1 MKDSKVAFRLIDFI
15 LLNIAIIAVIA
26 VIVFTNVNN
35 LHKESEESGPS
46 ISKEVIQEDLKK
58 EIENRYYYNQLDEY
72 GRKMY
77 NTFLSNIDK
86 FKAGDQYI
94 NIDINKEDAGDSFQ
108 SAWDA
113 FSVDRPE
120 YFFIDT
126 NKLSLL
132 TNVKTNIFNAKEYE
146 YKIQP
151 KNGETY
157 FEKEFPTKEDVE
169 FASTQLETVTKS
181 IIDQAN
187 ERATRYDKVKFI
199 HDFLVDNVA
208 YSKDENEASADTIY
222 GALINKVCVCEGYAK
237 SFKYLLD
244 KLEIPCIIVFGNGT
258 NSEGKQEYHS
268 WNYVKMDDDQWYAV
282 DVTWDDPIIVGGGK
296 ATTAIRYKYFLVGTE
311 IDRNHTLESDISGTG
326 QNFKYPALSE
336 SNYSRKP

>member
-1 MKDSKVAFRLIDFI
+1 MKDSKVTFRLIDFI
-15 LLNIAIIAVIA
+15 LLNIAIVAVIA

-35 LHKESEESGPS
+35 MHKEKSDNPS

-58 EIENRYYYNQLDEY
+58 EIENRYYYNQLDEN
-72 GRKMY
+72 GKKMY

-86 FKAGDQYI
+86 FEAGDQYI
-94 NIDINKEDAGDSFQ
+94 SIDINEENAGDSFQ

-120 YFFIDT
+120 YFYIDT

-132 TNVKTNIFNAKEYE
+132 TNVKTNLFNVKEYE
-146 YKIQP
+146 YKLQP

-157 FEKEFPTKEDVE
+157 FEKEFQTKEDVA
-169 FASTQLETVTKS
+169 FAGTQLDIVAKS

-187 ERATRYDKVKFI
+187 TKATRYDKVKFI
-199 HDFLVDNVA
+199 HDYLVDNIA
-208 YSKDENEASADTIY
+208 YSKDENEASADTVY

-268 WNYVKMDDDQWYAV
+268 WNYVKMDDDKWYAV
-282 DVTWDDPIIVGGGK
+282 DTTWDDP
-296 ATTAIRYKYFLVGTE
+296 YFRTRHFWNWTKL
-311 IDRNHTLESDISGTG
+311 
-326 QNFKYPALSE
+326 
-336 SNYSRKP
+336 

>member
-1 MKDSKVAFRLIDFI
+1 MKDSKVTFRLIDFI
-15 LLNIAIIAVIA
+15 LLNIAIVAVIA

-35 LHKESEESGPS
+35 MHKDKSDNPT
-46 ISKEVIQEDLKK
+46 ISKEIIQEDLKK
-58 EIENRYYYNQLDEY
+58 EIENRYYYNQLDDN

-86 FKAGDQYI
+86 FQAGDQYI
-94 NIDINKEDAGDSFQ
+94 KIDINEENAGDSFQ
-108 SAWDA
+108 AAWDA

-132 TNVKTNIFNAKEYE
+132 TNVKTNLFNVKEYE
-146 YKIQP
+146 YKLQP

-157 FEKEFPTKEDVE
+157 YEKEFKTQEDIK
-169 FASTQLETVTKS
+169 FANSQLDAVTKS

-187 ERATRYDKVKFI
+187 TKATRYDKVKFI
-199 HDFLVDNVA
+199 HDYLVDNIN
-208 YSKDENEASADTIY
+208 YSKDENEASADTVY

-268 WNYVKMDDDQWYAV
+268 WNYVKMDDDKWYAV
-282 DVTWDDPIIVGGGK
+282 DTTWDDPIIVGGGK
-296 ATTAIRYKYFLVGTE
+296 ATIAMKYKYFLVGSE
-311 IDRNHTLESDISGTG
+311 IERNHTLEPDISGTG
-326 QNFKYPALSE
+326 QNFKYPALAE
-336 SNYSRKP
+336 SNYSRK

>member
-1 MKDSKVAFRLIDFI
+1 
-15 LLNIAIIAVIA
+15 
-26 VIVFTNVNN
+26 VNN
-35 LHKESEESGPS
+35 IHKAKSYNPT
-46 ISKEVIQEDLKK
+46 ISKEINQEDLKK
-58 EIENRYYYNQLDEY
+58 EIENRYYYNQLDDN

-86 FKAGDQYI
+86 FQAGDQYI
-94 NIDINKEDAGDSFQ
+94 KIDINEENAGDSFQ
-108 SAWDA
+108 AAWDA

-132 TNVKTNIFNAKEYE
+132 TNVKTNLFNVKEYE
-146 YKIQP
+146 YKLQP

-157 FEKEFPTKEDVE
+157 YEKEFKTQEGIK
-169 FASTQLETVTKS
+169 FANSQLDAVTKS

-187 ERATRYDKVKFI
+187 TKATRDDKVKFI
-199 HDFLVDNVA
+199 HDYLVDNIN
-208 YSKDENEASADTIY
+208 YSKDENEASADTVY

-268 WNYVKMDDDQWYAV
+268 WNYVKMDDDKWYAV
-282 DVTWDDPIIVGGGK
+282 DTTWDDPIIVGGGK
-296 ATTAIRYKYFLVGTE
+296 ATIAMKYKYFLVGSE
-311 IDRNHTLESDISGTG
+311 IERNHTLEPDISGTG
-326 QNFKYPALSE
+326 QNFKYPALAE
-336 SNYSRKP
+336 SNYSRK